1 MNTERPAGPSSRS
14 LDALTGRTVARLGR
28 HVEVALSRV
37 DLTTAQ
43 YRALVQLGEGAE
55 APTALATQLA
65 VTKPSITGV
74 VEGLLHR
81 GLVDRTASAE
91 DRRRISVNLTEEG
104 RRVLAQADQAVAARL
119 DEILAEIDDPEA
131 ALAAL
136 ERWRVAMDA
145 YRLRRRAET
154 ARRQAEA
161 RQPGRGKTE

>member
-1 MNTERPAGPSSRS
+1 VKTERPAGPASRS

-43 YRALVQLGEGAE
+43 YRALVQLDEGAS
-55 APTALATQLA
+55 APTSLATQLA

-119 DEILAEIDDPEA
+119 DEILAEIGDPEA